1 MWTKCPSFEQLV
13 DDGWGCV
20 VGFWLWRRNV
30 IIIVIHC
37 GGIWTDCDHHCGRI
51 WTDCDHQPSTKTD
64 FLIRCCY
71 CYCHVFKHEFS
82 LDNVSVKDFQVSK
95 YVSCAFDFKATRS
108 AECWNTSESSN
119 PGKAGLHLVA
129 SGRSVRCWWFL
140 ISKLSKGVVP
150 CGIRACKR
158 LRVTPR
164 IINFQGVMLSKRD
177 GSIALFNTKHETHWW
192 TAEELNVSQKV
203 GLTDTCPHFGSRYV
217 QIWKCCKSCVT
228 GASCFSQ
235 WTHTA

>member
-1 MWTKCPSFEQLV
+1 MSLSKWWMMDGGVWWDFDFDGGLWSSLWSNLDRLWSSAVDKNWLSHPLLLLLLSRVQTWIFSGQCFSQRLWSVEISWTR
-13 DDGWGCV
+13 G
-20 VGFWLWRRNV
+20 
-30 IIIVIHC
+30 
-37 GGIWTDCDHHCGRI
+37 
-51 WTDCDHQPSTKTD
+51 
-64 FLIRCCY
+64 
-71 CYCHVFKHEFS
+71 
-82 LDNVSVKDFQVSK
+82 
-95 YVSCAFDFKATRS
+95 FKATRS

-164 IINFQGVMLSKRD
+164 IINFQGVMLSKRG

-192 TAEELNVSQKV
+192 TAEELNVSQKLQYSIAFV
-203 GLTDTCPHFGSRYV
+203 KL
-217 QIWKCCKSCVT
+217 CCI
-228 GASCFSQ
+228 
-235 WTHTA
+235 